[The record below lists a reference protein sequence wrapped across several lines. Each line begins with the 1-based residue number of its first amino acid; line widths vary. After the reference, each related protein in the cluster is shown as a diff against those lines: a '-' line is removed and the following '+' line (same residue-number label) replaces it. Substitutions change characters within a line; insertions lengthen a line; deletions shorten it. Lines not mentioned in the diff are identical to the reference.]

1 MDSPSS
7 VAEWPFRPLGFVPMT
22 SVGVGVTR
30 GASRYTEMSQKTMPW
45 EVKETGKIIEIW
57 RFPKISRIEMD
68 RNGYYLETS
77 KNWKSI
83 DRNLEVSQF

>member
-1 MDSPSS
+1 
-7 VAEWPFRPLGFVPMT
+7 
-22 SVGVGVTR
+22 
-30 GASRYTEMSQKTMPW
+30 MPW